1 MKSKPFKPTP
11 EQEDVIAHKESA
23 FISACPGAGKTQVL
37 VERARQ
43 ELKKNSSGQGLAF
56 LSFTNAAISELKARL
71 QSEALLPNPPFPHYV
86 GTFDTFI
93 WHFFIAPLGIPRLC
107 HATAAHS
114 RYARARYYALQR
126 GTGNP
131 AWLL

>member
-1 MKSKPFKPTP
+1 MKPKAFKPTP
-11 EQEDVIAHKESA
+11 EQEAVIAHKESA

-43 ELKKNSSGQGLAF
+43 ELKNHASGQGLVF

-93 WHFFIAPLGIPRLC
+93 WQFFIAPLGIPGCITR
-107 HATAAHS
+107 
-114 RYARARYYALQR
+114 R
-126 GTGNP
+126 TGLVC
-131 AWLL
+131 W